1 MKLSFFKKRQ
11 KEQKKSVLPLFDEA
25 YLRRLERLNFKTV
38 PSLRGVMVGEQRSHN
53 LRPALD
59 FSDHRPYST
68 GDDLRHVDWN
78 AYARHEDLFV
88 KLGETT
94 QGIDIHILLDHS
106 PSMTWEPGWPSPSES
121 TNGDGTAP
129 IGKWASARRLAGAL
143 GYLGLS
149 SGERL
154 IVTPFATELAESFGP
169 THGKQRVIPTL
180 RYLAAV
186 APAQGPNRAVE
197 SGLARCLTAYSQ
209 SHPRGGLLILISDLL
224 DAASS
229 TDIGRGAI
237 WLAEGLG
244 HLTPPR
250 WQVIVMHL
258 QSEQEADP
266 AVEGDFDF
274 QDMETGESLP
284 FHLDGTTLS
293 QYRLRVRR
301 WYNELQRACAQRGA
315 TYARVMAE
323 WPVEQA
329 VIPYLRR
336 RGVIQ

>member
-1 MKLSFFKKRQ
+1 MRLNLFKRQ
-11 KEQKKSVLPLFDEA
+11 QERQKSTLPLFDEA
-25 YLRRLERLNFKTV
+25 FLRRLERLNFKTV
-38 PSLRGVMVGEQRSHN
+38 PSLRGVMVGEQRSRN

-78 AYARHEDLFV
+78 AYARHEELFV
-88 KLGETT
+88 KLGETS

-106 PSMTWEPGWPSPSES
+106 PSMTWKPGWPSSSAPA
-121 TNGDGTAP
+121 NGAGNAS
-129 IGKWASARRLAGAL
+129 ISKWDSARRLAGAL

-154 IVTPFATELAESFGP
+154 IVTPFGTELAESFGP
-169 THGKQRVIPTL
+169 THGKRRVIPIL
-180 RYLAAV
+180 QYLTAV
-186 APAQGPNRAVE
+186 APVPASNKGVE
-197 SGLARCLTAYSQ
+197 SGLARCLTAYSR

-229 TDIGRGAI
+229 ADIGQGAV
-237 WLAEGLG
+237 WLAEGLR

-250 WQVIVMHL
+250 WQVIVMHF

-266 AVEGDFDF
+266 VVEGDFDF

-284 FHLDGTTLS
+284 FHLDGATLG

-301 WYNELQRACAQRGA
+301 WYNELQRACAHRGA

-323 WPVEQA
+323 WPVERA